1 MYVLLYILI
10 LSILGGACRS
20 RVTKKLGHNFINPAD
35 AERHFKDLFEQ
46 SCTIPSNTAPSV
58 AVALTQLC
66 PIDTCASEASASS
79 LTTTSHHSLSPIP
92 TDILLS
98 PMDFSLTCPTPYSV
112 ARACQEILQPLES
125 RDQLTVLSMLLS
137 TVAAEEDVPS
147 DFLHLVICAM
157 KNLRSAG
164 RSNSLY
170 FLAKGLGNIRK
181 DGSDSLFPAKRMPMG
196 LIEYAAKFFTATSVQ
211 QV

>member
-1 MYVLLYILI
+1 ML
-10 LSILGGACRS
+10 
-20 RVTKKLGHNFINPAD
+20 
-35 AERHFKDLFEQ
+35 RHFKDLSEQ
-46 SCTIPSNTAPSV
+46 SCTIPNNTAPSV

-66 PIDTCASEASASS
+66 PIDTCASEAFASS

-147 DFLHLVICAM
+147 DFLHLAICAM

-170 FLAKGLGNIRK
+170 FLAEGLGTIRK
-181 DGSDSLFPAKRMPMG
+181 DGSDSLFPAKRMPME
-196 LIEYAAKFFTATSVQ
+196 LIEYAAKFFTSTSVQ